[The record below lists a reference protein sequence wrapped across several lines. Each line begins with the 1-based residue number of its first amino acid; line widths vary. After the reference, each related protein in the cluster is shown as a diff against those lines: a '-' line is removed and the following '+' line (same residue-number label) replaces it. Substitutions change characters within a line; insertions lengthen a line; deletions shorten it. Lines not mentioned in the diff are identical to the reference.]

1 MTFVEEYGNLTVKQA
16 RKLNKKMI
24 RKENMKNINFEK
36 VFVYGI
42 SLGIGVSVLYLLLTL
57 TAFITA

>member
-1 MTFVEEYGNLTVKQA
+1 MTFIEEYGYLTVKQA

-42 SLGIGVSVLYLLLTL
+42 SLGISVSVLYLLLTL